1 MNGKTILLHFLKRV
15 AVLKAMWDYNEQR
28 RNAILHISA
37 EEFEAEALFI
47 EAINRRVS
55 FSEAVM
61 RAKNIEA
68 RSKIAGRRLKWLL
81 TLALR
86 GGGDIRL
93 FPVTISV

>member
-1 MNGKTILLHFLKRV
+1 
-15 AVLKAMWDYNEQR
+15 MWDYKEQR

-55 FSEAVM
+55 FSEAVT
-61 RAKNIEA
+61 RARNIEA
-68 RSKIAGRRLKWLL
+68 RSQIAGRRLKWLL

-86 GGGDIRL
+86 GSGDIRL